1 MSIPL
6 SKTKLVLI
14 LAGAVGFVA
23 LGFWL
28 YGFADRMRAPAFFE
42 VKFWSVA
49 CIVFFGLC
57 GIVALLKL
65 LDRAPGLV
73 IDDAGLVDNSSGIS
87 AGRIPWSDVKGF
99 AVTTVEKQRILTIEV
114 HDPDKYVE
122 RASFWM
128 RPFVRWNAKHY
139 GSPVQISAHALKIDF
154 DTLVKSVTDAYA
166 RYARI

>member
-6 SKTKLVLI
+6 SKSKLVLI

-87 AGRIPWSDVKGF
+87 AGRIPWSDIKGF
-99 AVTTVEKQRILTIEV
+99 AVSTIQKQRILTIEV
-114 HDPDKYVE
+114 HDPDKYVQ
-122 RASFWM
+122 RASPWM
-128 RPFVRWNAKHY
+128 RPFVAANAKY
-139 GSPVQISAHALKIDF
+139 FGSPVQISSNALKIDF
-154 DTLVKSVTDAYA
+154 DTLVQAITESHAKYW
-166 RYARI
+166 RR